1 MIDSVETDLRSGK
14 HYSLRLQVLRVQ
26 TGAPPRKV
34 IDCPKTTILIAEQNA
49 SLYRT
54 DVEGGREQQL

>member
-26 TGAPPRKV
+26 TGAPPRKA
-34 IDCPKTTILIAEQNA
+34 IDCPKTTILIAEQNT

-54 DVEGGREQQL
+54 EYFM